1 MIFSVG
7 SAVARCSENKLLLGD
22 TQMLAWVLM
31 PDHVHWLLQLG
42 DKDALSTVVSRLKSA
57 SSRRV
62 NEVIRQKGTIW
73 QKSFHDHAVRAGE
86 DVRTIAR
93 YMIANP
99 IRAGLVDNVRDYP
112 FWNTIWL

>member
-1 MIFSVG
+1 MQKTSSGHRALRKGRVSLPQQIYHVTTATADREPHFRDFLVG

-22 TQMLAWVLM
+22 AQMLAWVLM

-62 NEVIRQKGTIW
+62 NEIIRQKGTIW
-73 QKSFHDHAVRAGE
+73 
-86 DVRTIAR
+86 
-93 YMIANP
+93 
-99 IRAGLVDNVRDYP
+99 L
-112 FWNTIWL
+112 